1 MDNTLLIN
9 KYILAQ
15 LESSEA
21 ISDILG
27 DDEHKIFPLIQP
39 DTLTF
44 PYIVFQR
51 TSLIPNYTKDAALGI
66 GWTNTINI
74 SIKCM
79 SDDYVISLEL
89 ANAVRNSL
97 EGYYYSDEYIRISPI
112 ELLSATEYTIDDIFV
127 QELTFNIYAE

>member
-9 KYILAQ
+9 KYILTQ

-27 DDEHKIFPLIQP
+27 NDEHKIFPLIQP
-39 DTLTF
+39 DALTF

-51 TSLIPNYTKDAALGI
+51 TSLMPTYTKDVALGM
-66 GWTNTINI
+66 GWTNAINI
-74 SIKCM
+74 SVKCI

-97 EGYYYSDEYIRISPI
+97 EGYYYQDDAIRIDPI
-112 ELLSATEYTIDDIFV
+112 ELLSATEYALDDIFV